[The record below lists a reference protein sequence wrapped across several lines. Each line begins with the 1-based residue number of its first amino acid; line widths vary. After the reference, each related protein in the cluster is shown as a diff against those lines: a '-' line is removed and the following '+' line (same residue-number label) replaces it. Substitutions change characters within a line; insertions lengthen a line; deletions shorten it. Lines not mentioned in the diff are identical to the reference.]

1 MTASAPAP
9 GPDRATHRW
18 IRIGPHSVTVEIRA
32 RPGASRSTVLGADQ
46 RGLAIAIGAPPEKG
60 KANDELVRM
69 LAKLTGVARSE
80 VSVIR
85 GETARNK
92 SVRFSTNDPGAV
104 AARLVAIGNP
114 K

>member
-1 MTASAPAP
+1 MTASAP
-9 GPDRATHRW
+9 GPDRSKLRW
-18 IRIGPHSVTVEIRA
+18 IRIGPRSVTVEIRA
-32 RPGASRSTVLGADQ
+32 RPGAGRSAVLGADQ

-80 VSVIR
+80 VSVVR
-85 GETARNK
+85 GKTARNK
-92 SVRFSTNDPGAV
+92 SVRFSTNDPCAV
-104 AARLVAIGNP
+104 AAKLVAIGSP